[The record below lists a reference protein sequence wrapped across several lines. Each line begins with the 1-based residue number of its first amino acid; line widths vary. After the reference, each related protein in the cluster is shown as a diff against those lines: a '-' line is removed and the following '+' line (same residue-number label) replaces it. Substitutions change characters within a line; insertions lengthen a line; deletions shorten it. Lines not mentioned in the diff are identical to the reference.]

1 MVENKLCTFYKERSS
16 IILIVETL
24 AENTRQILGLQ
35 LTPEQLAAFERYK
48 KELIEWNN
56 RFNLTAI
63 RDENGIEIK
72 HFLDSITCILAFEP
86 GNPPRSLIDVG
97 TGAGFPGI
105 PLKLIYPHLRLT
117 LVESVQKKAGFC
129 EHIADTLGLRQVT
142 VLAQRA
148 EEVGQDA
155 KHREA
160 YDVATARAVAPM
172 PTLVEYLL
180 PLVHVGGMVIMQ
192 KGENAPA
199 ETQQSEKV
207 IARLGGRLR
216 KIIPISLPLVVE
228 DRYLVVL
235 DKVAQTPSAYPRRTG
250 VPAKQPLLD

>member
-1 MVENKLCTFYKERSS
+1 M
-16 IILIVETL
+16 ETL

-72 HFLDSITCILAFEP
+72 HFLDSLTCILAFEP

-117 LVESVQKKAGFC
+117 LVESVQKKALDSTRKC
-129 EHIADTLGLRQVT
+129 NK
-142 VLAQRA
+142 
-148 EEVGQDA
+148 VG
-155 KHREA
+155 R
-160 YDVATARAVAPM
+160 R
-172 PTLVEYLL
+172 
-180 PLVHVGGMVIMQ
+180 
-192 KGENAPA
+192 
-199 ETQQSEKV
+199 KV
-207 IARLGGRLR
+207 
-216 KIIPISLPLVVE
+216 S
-228 DRYLVVL
+228 
-235 DKVAQTPSAYPRRTG
+235 
-250 VPAKQPLLD
+250 

>member
-1 MVENKLCTFYKERSS
+1 MEIWTER
-16 IILIVETL
+16 
-24 AENTRQILGLQ
+24 AQQILGLQ
-35 LTPEQLAAFERYK
+35 LTTEQLAAFERYK
-48 KELIEWNN
+48 HELIEWNS

-72 HFLDSITCILAFEP
+72 HFLDSLTCILAFEP
-86 GNPPRSLIDVG
+86 SSPPRSLIDVG

-105 PLKLIYPHLRLT
+105 PLKLIYPHMRLT
-117 LVESVQKKAGFC
+117 LVESIQKKAGFC
-129 EHIADTLGLRQVT
+129 QHVVETLGLRQVT

-148 EEVGQDA
+148 EDVGQDPQ
-155 KHREA
+155 HREA
-160 YDVATARAVAPM
+160 YDVATGRAVAPM

-180 PLVHVGGMVIMQ
+180 PLVRIGGMVIMQ

-207 IARLGGRLR
+207 IARLGGQLR
-216 KIIPISLPLVVE
+216 KIMPIALPAVVE

-235 DKVAQTPSAYPRRTG
+235 DKVAQTPAEYPRRTG
-250 VPAKQPLLD
+250 LPAKQPLSG

>member
-1 MVENKLCTFYKERSS
+1 VENKPNTFYRERSS
-16 IILIVETL
+16 IILFVETL

-35 LTPEQLAAFERYK
+35 LTPEQLIAFERYK

-63 RDENGIEIK
+63 RDESGIEIK
-72 HFLDSITCILAFEP
+72 HFLDSLTCILAFES

-117 LVESVQKKAGFC
+117 LVESIQKKAGFC
-129 EHIADTLGLRQVT
+129 QHVVETLGLRQVT
-142 VLAQRA
+142 VLAERA
-148 EEVGQDA
+148 EEVGQDS

-180 PLVHVGGMVIMQ
+180 PLVRVGGMVVMQ

-199 ETQQSEKV
+199 ETQQSEKA

>member
-1 MVENKLCTFYKERSS
+1 MQRSS

-48 KELIEWNN
+48 KELIDWNN

-63 RDENGIEIK
+63 RDESGIEIK
-72 HFLDSITCILAFEP
+72 HFLDSLTCILAFEP

-148 EEVGQDA
+148 EEVGQDS

-199 ETQQSEKV
+199 ETQQSEKA